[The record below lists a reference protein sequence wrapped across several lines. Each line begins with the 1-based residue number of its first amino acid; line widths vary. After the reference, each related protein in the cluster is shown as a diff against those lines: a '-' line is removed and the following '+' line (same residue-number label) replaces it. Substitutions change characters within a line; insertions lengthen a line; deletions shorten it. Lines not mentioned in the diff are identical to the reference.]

1 MFMPPKERT
10 ILEPEGSFT
19 RAGGWKEQTY
29 YVVDVAF
36 KASNPVHRR
45 ILYVGFLN
53 GAKGRPLSG
62 GYTCLL
68 RADGDDQDDPEKL
81 HYLKPICEIPEM
93 NRKS

>member
-1 MFMPPKERT
+1 MKMPPKQRT

-19 RAGGWKEQTY
+19 QKGGWEEQTY

-36 KASNPVHRR
+36 GPSNPIHRR

-53 GAKGRPLSG
+53 GRVPLSG

-68 RADGDDQDDPEKL
+68 RADGDDVSDPNKL
-81 HYLKPICEIPEM
+81 HYLKPVCKINAM
-93 NRKS
+93 KG